1 MPGDQHIISASR
13 DRTIRIF
20 DVASTHQIR
29 TLTGHSEWVRCVV
42 PSSDGKLVASCSK
55 DQTVKLW
62 DPLTGE
68 MKSELRGHDNDV
80 LVVAF
85 APIAAYPAIR
95 ELAGIPNTDRSKRH
109 GLFVASGA
117 RDKTIKLW
125 DTQTG
130 QMIRN
135 LAGHDN
141 WVRALAFHPSGKYLL
156 SSSDDKTIR
165 VWELSTGRCVKTVE
179 AHSHFVATLAW
190 GRQPAGG
197 ASEKKGVNG
206 ADGVDS
212 GEPEKLVNVVATG
225 SVDQTIKIWL
235 P

>member
-1 MPGDQHIISASR
+1 
-13 DRTIRIF
+13 
-20 DVASTHQIR
+20 
-29 TLTGHSEWVRCVV
+29 
-42 PSSDGKLVASCSK
+42 
-55 DQTVKLW
+55 
-62 DPLTGE
+62 
-68 MKSELRGHDNDV
+68 
-80 LVVAF
+80 
-85 APIAAYPAIR
+85 
-95 ELAGIPNTDRSKRH
+95 
-109 GLFVASGA
+109 
-117 RDKTIKLW
+117 
-125 DTQTG
+125 
-130 QMIRN
+130 MIRN
-135 LAGHDN
+135 LVSSLAFFPPSTLLTHFVPPSLQAGHDN

-206 ADGVDS
+206 VEGVDS